1 MITLSSTQA
10 KQLRENLLA
19 AAALLEEKEVKP
31 KKKRRTAQDR
41 FDEMYSTGKW
51 RKPEGLKKRKK
62 A

>member
-1 MITLSSTQA
+1 MITLTSIQA
-10 KQLRENLLA
+10 KQLRETFLA
-19 AAALLEEKEVKP
+19 AAALLEEKEVK

-41 FDEMYSTGKW
+41 FDEMYSTGRM